1 MVFFPG
7 VDKIEFEGKNSTN
20 PFAFK
25 FYNPNEPFEKTTLRD
40 YLRFSVAFWHTFN
53 GNGQDMF
60 GSPAFIRPW
69 DNAKTS
75 LDKALM
81 KVDALVEFCEKLGVN
96 YFCFHDRDIAP
107 EGKTLRETN
116 AILDKVVDYLK
127 ARMKESGLK
136 LLWGTAN
143 LFGHPRYA
151 HGAATS
157 CSADVFAY
165 AAAQVKKAIEITK
178 ELNGDGYVFWGG
190 REGYTTL
197 LNTDMQLELD
207 NLARF
212 LRMAADYAGEIGFK
226 GQLLIEPKPMEP
238 TKHQYD
244 YDVATATAFLRK
256 YGLEKHFKFNV
267 EVNHATLAGHTF
279 NHELRYARINDMLGS
294 IDANQGDLFLGWD
307 TDQFPT
313 DLYITTLGMYE
324 IIKNGGIKPGGLNFD
339 AKIRRESLDINDL
352 FIAHIAGMDSFALG
366 LKAAKELI
374 NSGFDKFVE
383 EKYSSFNQGIGK
395 KIVEG
400 NTSFNDLERYILD
413 KESILLP
420 SGSQE
425 YLETLLNRAILLAG
439 AK

>member
-1 MVFFPG
+1 MEFFPE
-7 VDKIEFEGKNSTN
+7 VNRIEFEGKRSTN
-20 PFAFK
+20 PLAFK
-25 FYNPNEPFEKTTLRD
+25 FYNPDEAFEDTTMKD

-53 GNGQDMF
+53 GTGQDMF
-60 GSPAFIRPW
+60 GAPSFFRPW
-69 DNAKTS
+69 DNAKND

-81 KVDALVEFCEKLGVN
+81 KIDALVEFCEKLGIE

-116 AILDKVVDYLK
+116 AILDRLVNYLK
-127 ARMKESGLK
+127 ERMKESGLK

-143 LFGHPRYA
+143 LFSHPRYA

-165 AAAQVKKAIEITK
+165 AAAQVKKALEITK
-178 ELNGDGYVFWGG
+178 ELGGEGYVFWGG
-190 REGYTTL
+190 REGYSTL
-197 LNTDMQLELD
+197 LNTDMELELD

-212 LRMAADYAGEIGFK
+212 LRMAVDYAKEIGFK
-226 GQLLIEPKPMEP
+226 GQFLIEPKPMEP

-244 YDVATATAFLRK
+244 YDVAASMAFLRK
-256 YGLEKHFKFNV
+256 YGLEGHFKFNI

-313 DLYITTLGMYE
+313 DLYVTTLGMYE
-324 IIKNGGIKPGGLNFD
+324 IIKKGGIKPGGLNFD
-339 AKIRRESLDINDL
+339 AKIRRESLDITDL
-352 FIAHIAGMDSFALG
+352 FTAHIAGMDAFALG

-374 NSGFDKFVE
+374 
-383 EKYSSFNQGIGK
+383 SSEFENVVAERYLSFKTGIGK
-395 KIVEG
+395 EIIEG
-400 NTSFNDLERYILD
+400 NTDLRSLERHVLD
-413 KESILLP
+413 MENIALP
-420 SGSQE
+420 SGRQE
-425 YLETLLNRAILLAG
+425 YLETLINRAILLAVND
-439 AK
+439 